1 MNKILFLISIL
12 FLFSCGNKPNKKNL
26 DCKNLYS
33 DEKIELCLP
42 SENWKPEKI
51 DKYIIFENDSNDSIK
66 INKSVIAIMIDNY
79 QSELSAKILRDQ
91 HLESMLKSETLNV
104 ELISKGTE
112 NINGKTFY
120 DFEINSKNRQV
131 YSYFLFYNKGKI
143 GYNISASIGEK
154 IRNGIDKKDYL
165 NFLKSLRI
173 K

>member
-1 MNKILFLISIL
+1 MKKILSIISTL
-12 FLFSCGNKPNKKNL
+12 FLFSCGNKPNKNNS
-26 DCKNLYS
+26 DCKNLYA

-42 SENWKPEKI
+42 SENWKPKKI
-51 DKYIIFENDSNDSIK
+51 DKYIILKNDSNDSLK

-79 QSELSAKILRDQ
+79 QSELSAKTLRNQ

-112 NINGKTFY
+112 NINGKKFY
-120 DFEINSKNRQV
+120 DFEVNTKKGQV
-131 YSYFLFYNKGKI
+131 YSYFLFYNKAEI
-143 GYNISASIGEK
+143 GYNISASIGEE

-165 NFLKSLRI
+165 NFLKSLLI

>member
-12 FLFSCGNKPNKKNL
+12 FLFSCGNKPNKKSS
-26 DCKNLYS
+26 DCENLYA

-42 SENWKPEKI
+42 SKNWKPEKI
-51 DKYIIFENDSNDSIK
+51 EKYLIFKNDSNDSLTID
-66 INKSVIAIMIDNY
+66 KSVIAIMIDDY
-79 QSELSAKILRDQ
+79 QSELSAKDLRNQ

-104 ELISKGTE
+104 KLISKGTE
-112 NINGKTFY
+112 NINGNTFY
-120 DFEINSKNRQV
+120 DFEVNSKDGQV

-143 GYNISASIGEK
+143 GYNISASIGEE

>member
-1 MNKILFLISIL
+1 MNKTLFLISIL
-12 FLFSCGNKPNKKNL
+12 FLFSCGKKMNL
-26 DCKNLYS
+26 ECKNLYT

-42 SENWKPEKI
+42 SENWKSEKT
-51 DKYIIFENDSNDSIK
+51 DEYIIFKNDSNDSLK
-66 INKSVIAIMIDNY
+66 INKSVIAVMIDNY
-79 QSELSAKILRDQ
+79 QSEFSAKTLRDQ

-120 DFEINSKNRQV
+120 GFEVNSKNGQV
-131 YSYFLFYNKGKI
+131 YSYFLFYNKGEI
-143 GYNISASIGEK
+143 GYNISASIAEE

>member
-1 MNKILFLISIL
+1 MNKTLFLISIL
-12 FLFSCGNKPNKKNL
+12 LLFSCGKKLNL
-26 DCKNLYS
+26 ECKNLYT

-42 SENWKPEKI
+42 SENWKSEKTEE
-51 DKYIIFENDSNDSIK
+51 YIIFKNDSNSSLK
-66 INKSVIAIMIDNY
+66 ISKSVIVIMIDNY
-79 QSELSAKILRDQ
+79 QSELSAKTLRDQ

-120 DFEINSKNRQV
+120 DFEVNSKNGQV
-131 YSYFLFYNKGKI
+131 YSYFLFYNKGEI
-143 GYNISASIGEK
+143 GYNISASIGEE